1 MKRNYVA
8 LGGLFACLHVLF
20 LIVSKIIFGSEL
32 LLVLFL
38 PLLST
43 IYTLKCDK
51 KSITMFIIATLLICF
66 VFDFVNTFIYVVPAL
81 ICGITYGLLR
91 KKQFRELEILCVSG
105 FAHVISLA
113 FSFFVIVL
121 LFKEVDFLFVFEK
134 IFSVSGENLL
144 VITLLLLLV
153 LGFCEALITHIITD
167 SELSKFGYKVIKN
180 ECVPKCFLFFSIFS
194 FLIFVIVYF
203 FNNLY
208 SVFPML
214 LFFVFFIPYIIEG
227 FMNFKYKL
235 LTVSLMILFAFF
247 SIFIVRFVKPI
258 NYIFLPIF
266 TISPIVI
273 NNFEDIKEK
282 IF

>member
-203 FNNLY
+203 LNNLY